1 MTRLLVLVN
10 SPYHLRAEKA
20 EPWLRGEAAALAT
33 VAGVRR
39 AVLSPLGSPSVRPD
53 DRWGWLLELDCDGA
67 EGASRVVR
75 DGAWTSLLGD
85 LRLLGMRP
93 LVAVVGDGSEL
104 GS

>member
-1 MTRLLVLVN
+1 MTRLLELVT
-10 SPYHLRAEKA
+10 SPYHVHAEEA
-20 EPWLRGEAAALAT
+20 EGWLRGEAAALAT
-33 VAGVRR
+33 AEGVRR
-39 AVLSPLGSPSVRPD
+39 VVLSPLGSPSVRLD
-53 DRWGWLLELDCDGA
+53 DRWGWLLELDCDGS

-104 GS
+104 RS